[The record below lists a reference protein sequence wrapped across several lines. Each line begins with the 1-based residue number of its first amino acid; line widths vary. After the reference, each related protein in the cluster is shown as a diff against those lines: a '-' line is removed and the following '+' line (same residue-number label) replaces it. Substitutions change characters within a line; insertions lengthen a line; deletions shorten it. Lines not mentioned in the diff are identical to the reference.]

1 MRPASKGMP
10 ARACLAA
17 VAVGCGALGTGSV
30 PDPTPPTQDH
40 RCRPNALSAAQAG
53 QEIALPEPCG
63 WRWLSV
69 SHIATLGLVSLI
81 VVAKYAGAGNTAG
94 VGSTDLGLKVSR
106 AKAQHDRT

>member
-1 MRPASKGMP
+1 MQAQCAQCCSS
-10 ARACLAA
+10 
-17 VAVGCGALGTGSV
+17 GTRNGVTGTMS
-30 PDPTPPTQDH
+30 
-40 RCRPNALSAAQAG
+40 
-53 QEIALPEPCG
+53 

-81 VVAKYAGAGNTAG
+81 VVAKYAGGGNTAG